1 VRPADSRP
9 DSTEPNETRFAF
21 GKNWSAF
28 LKQLDQQRVEQA
40 IVSLRQLLQLNPEQ
54 AQPLAGKRFL
64 DIGSGSGLFS
74 LAAISLGASV
84 VSLDIDA
91 DSFACTC
98 QLKTRFEESLGD
110 TAAVPSW
117 QVMQASVLDAAAMS
131 TLGSFDVVYSWG
143 VLHHTGNL
151 GDAINAA
158 ADRVGDNGLLAI
170 AVYNDQGG
178 GSRRWHAVKRGYHR
192 VPSFLRPGYVVTVAG
207 VYELKFA
214 LARLARGGNPL
225 PFADWRSKRDDRGM
239 SVWHD
244 WVDWIGGLPFEV
256 ATPEAI
262 IVPLRLQGFVLENLR
277 TVGSGWGCNEY
288 VFQRESMEGSPVA
301 EFGENFG
308 D

>member
-1 VRPADSRP
+1 
-9 DSTEPNETRFAF
+9 
-21 GKNWSAF
+21 
-28 LKQLDQQRVEQA
+28 
-40 IVSLRQLLQLNPEQ
+40 
-54 AQPLAGKRFL
+54 
-64 DIGSGSGLFS
+64 
-74 LAAISLGASV
+74 
-84 VSLDIDA
+84 
-91 DSFACTC
+91 
-98 QLKTRFEESLGD
+98 
-110 TAAVPSW
+110 
-117 QVMQASVLDAAAMS
+117 MS